1 MKKFYT
7 VLLSMLAFAC
17 ISMSA
22 ENLGTKYTGN
32 VTISLDPTEPI
43 VVEQSVYLKPPGT
56 GLSTFALYDFKLDPT
71 MPQPMGNIVVEN
83 VTTTNVYAEGSTNYK
98 KYVGSAD
105 GIKLDLEGSEI
116 NASAQI
122 EGYESIDGTLAVT
135 INVIWHMDASTD
147 IPIPVSFEGQKDLGE
162 LGQEY
167 FGEVGIILDPTDPI
181 SVPDQKVY
189 LRAEGGTS
197 ATFGLYNFKLDPTM
211 PFPMGDIVVPVNVAT
226 NGDHSKTYTGS
237 IDELY
242 LTLETPNDISAS
254 ATINGT
260 ETEAGALNVT
270 IGVTWHAEGMDIPF
284 NVTFKGTKSGS
295 GAVSLVKAS
304 KAKAFGTV
312 GAINVANC
320 NGTVKAYTLNG
331 SLAMSQTVNGNAT
344 INMPAG
350 IYLVVMDG
358 TACRV
363 VVK

>member
-1 MKKFYT
+1 M
-7 VLLSMLAFAC
+7 
-17 ISMSA
+17 I
-22 ENLGTKYTGN
+22 
-32 VTISLDPTEPI
+32 
-43 VVEQSVYLKPPGT
+43 
-56 GLSTFALYDFKLDPT
+56 
-71 MPQPMGNIVVEN
+71 
-83 VTTTNVYAEGSTNYK
+83 
-98 KYVGSAD
+98 
-105 GIKLDLEGSEI
+105 
-116 NASAQI
+116 
-122 EGYESIDGTLAVT
+122 
-135 INVIWHMDASTD
+135 
-147 IPIPVSFEGQKDLGE
+147 
-162 LGQEY
+162 
-167 FGEVGIILDPTDPI
+167 PI

-211 PFPMGDIVVPVNVAT
+211 PFPMGDIVVPVNVTT
-226 NGDHSKTYTGS
+226 NADKSLTYTGS

-260 ETEAGALNVT
+260 ETETGVLTVK
-270 IGVTWHAEGMDIPF
+270 IGVTWHAEGTDIPF

-320 NGTVKAYTLNG
+320 NGIVKAYKLNG